1 MTEPVADLLLRIERL
16 LHSGRQQEARLLLVD
31 YLKSNPVSVRAWW
44 LMSLAVSEPAQ
55 KIDCLQRVLRLD
67 PGNELARGQLEI
79 FQKAPPTPAVVNPF
93 TEPVGSFI
101 EPEPPAEQT
110 PVTPAWAAPVATP
123 PESAVPTAQ
132 AQPAA
137 LEPPGSGEP
146 LPPVPLTGAQ
156 SAPRRKMNPFVI
168 IILLMLLVVGLLL
181 IWSAVQNARQKQQ
194 ASLATQSN
202 LQMTRDMAGML
213 TSLPLPTLAPTWTA
227 SPTASWLPTA
237 TRRPTVTLTPSPE
250 FTFTRTP
257 VPTGLIGP
265 ERGLF
270 PPDFSL
276 VDVDTG
282 SLVSLSQFDGQA
294 VMLVFFRSAET
305 ISANELAAVEGIYT
319 ADHASGLVVLGICSG
334 GSGGAVESFCSA
346 GQLTFPIL
354 LDADSS
360 VRKVYRVET
369 VPSHFFINITGRIAA
384 IVTGEMTPNQM
395 KVQAGAIMLRFPT
408 ATP

>member
-123 PESAVPTAQ
+123 PESAVPPAQ

-227 SPTASWLPTA
+227 SPTASWLPTT
-237 TRRPTVTLTPSPE
+237 TRRPTLTITPSPE
-250 FTFTRTP
+250 FTFTHTP

-270 PPDFSL
+270 PPAFSL

-282 SLVSLSQFDGQA
+282 SLVSLAQFDCLRGKIFSDC
-294 VMLVFFRSAET
+294 MMRKT
-305 ISANELAAVEGIYT
+305 
-319 ADHASGLVVLGICSG
+319 DHGCVGNNKQTLGTQ
-334 GSGGAVESFCSA
+334 E
-346 GQLTFPIL
+346 
-354 LDADSS
+354 
-360 VRKVYRVET
+360 
-369 VPSHFFINITGRIAA
+369 
-384 IVTGEMTPNQM
+384 
-395 KVQAGAIMLRFPT
+395 
-408 ATP
+408 